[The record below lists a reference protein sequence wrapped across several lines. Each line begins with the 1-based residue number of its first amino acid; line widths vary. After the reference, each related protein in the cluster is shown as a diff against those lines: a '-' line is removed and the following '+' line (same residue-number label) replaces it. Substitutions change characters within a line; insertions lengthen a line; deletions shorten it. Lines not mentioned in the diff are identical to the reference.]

1 MGMGGGYRDR
11 HCCWSAGFV
20 DFFETC
26 RQELEMN
33 AQGCRVGLHSQQL
46 WLVMARKW
54 MLVQDLVGLGIKVSV
69 ITGW

>member
-1 MGMGGGYRDR
+1 M
-11 HCCWSAGFV
+11 

-26 RQELEMN
+26 RQELETN